1 MTIALRIQR
10 FPLVRCLPL
19 AALLCASPALAQPFA
34 FDNDEATYQAL
45 YLATPIDLTGM
56 VVDEDGAPV
65 DGAVVTM
72 IGWGTGATNAGQT
85 ATAGGSGVFTLPVL
99 ARRSGLLRVERPG
112 YYTEIV
118 PVDLQRPLAD
128 PAIDLGTIV
137 MVEQAPGRAR
147 LIFGGD
153 TMFGRRFV
161 DADEDG
167 IEGEPGDLIQPATRA
182 EDAEALLG
190 FVRDVLEA
198 SDHTQVNLECP
209 ITDDPATP
217 HPFKTFTFFSYPE
230 TLTGLRNAG
239 VRTVNLANN
248 HVYDFLE
255 GGFVDTLANV
265 TAANLEWFG
274 AGTTEAAAKSSV
286 LRPTLQGVD
295 LSFQGFSALSSDGS
309 LLHEYLLVAKDSP
322 PKGGAL
328 WLTTSNLSQFV
339 AAESPVRFTVPVM
352 HGGTEYSEYPNAAMR
367 AHFIN
372 AVAGGAGLVVAHHTH
387 TAHGIGVYNAGGGP
401 RFVLMSLGNLLF
413 DQDRFETFRSFL
425 AVADVDL
432 TVGGGQAL
440 HRLRL
445 IPYHMNGY
453 TPRLLTGAALERSA
467 RHIGHLSTTLPQAPV
482 DGLTG
487 AAVFA
492 EDHRLVVLASP
503 ADAVSTDTI
512 ASLTVPVSTLGTGPV
527 KVEPTNAGGA
537 LARVQT
543 TATVQCEYGREIMI
557 YGDFEDHDADDED
570 HEGDVWSQSPSRYIE
585 SSVVRSGTGAAVILR
600 KSTHVSTA
608 TLTLTHRIPVAPSA
622 KLTLTGY
629 YKGVNAGE
637 LHVQVRWYNS
647 AGSTLS
653 TVTGNIHPAGTYDW
667 SSFTSNVT
675 APANAA
681 TMNVLFAG
689 YPPASGESQVFLDD
703 IALIRWE
710 HKIRNAFKGFNFAT
724 PNAWSHLRFTTT
736 DPTLAS
742 LGVTLTH
749 RAYETP

>member
-1 MTIALRIQR
+1 VASSLRIQR
-10 FPLVRCLPL
+10 LSL
-19 AALLCASPALAQPFA
+19 ASGLSLGALLCASPALAQPYA
-34 FDNDEATYQAL
+34 FDGTEATYQAN
-45 YLATPIDLTGM
+45 YLATPIDLTG
-56 VVDEDGAPV
+56 VIVDEDGAPV

-72 IGWGTGATNAGQT
+72 IGWGSGAVNAGQT
-85 ATAGGSGVFTLPVL
+85 ATTDGSGGFTLPVL
-99 ARRSGLLRVERPG
+99 ARRSGVLRVEHPG
-112 YYTEIV
+112 HYTEII
-118 PVDLQRPLAD
+118 PVDLQRPLAELSTD
-128 PAIDLGTIV
+128 VGAIVL
-137 MVEQAPGRAR
+137 VEQTPGRAR
-147 LIFGGD
+147 LVFGGD

-182 EDAEALLG
+182 ADAEALLG

-217 HPFKTFTFFSYPE
+217 HPTKTYTFFSYPE

-265 TAANLEWFG
+265 TAADLEWFG
-274 AGTTEAAAKSSV
+274 AGTSETAAKNSV
-286 LRPTLQGVD
+286 LRPTLAGVD
-295 LSFQGFSALSSDGS
+295 LSFQGFSQQSSDGS
-309 LLHEYLLVAKDSP
+309 TQHEYLLVAKNSP

-328 WLTTSNLSQFV
+328 WLTSSNLSQFV
-339 AAESPVRFTVPVM
+339 AAESPARFTIPVM
-352 HGGTEYSEYPNAAMR
+352 HGGTEYSEYPTSTMR

-372 AVAGGAGLVVAHHTH
+372 AVTGGAGLVVAHHTH
-387 TAHGIGVYNAGGGP
+387 TAHGIGVYNAGAGP
-401 RFVLMSLGNLLF
+401 RFVIMSLGNLLF
-413 DQDRFETFRSFL
+413 DQDRFETFQSFL

-432 TVGGGQAL
+432 TALGGQTL

-453 TPRLLTGAALERSA
+453 TPRLLTGDSIERFG
-467 RHIGHLSTTLPQAPV
+467 REIGHLSTNLPSAPA
-482 DGLTG
+482 DGLGG
-487 AAVFA
+487 ATVFA
-492 EDHRLVVLASP
+492 EDSRLAVLASP
-503 ADAVSTDTI
+503 ADAVSTDAIEAITLPI
-512 ASLTVPVSTLGTGPV
+512 SGLTTGAVAVNPTLDGGT
-527 KVEPTNAGGA
+527 

-543 TATVQCEYGREIMI
+543 AAAVQCEYGREILR

-570 HEGDVWSQSPSRYIE
+570 HEGDVWSQSTSRYIE
-585 SSVVRSGTGAAVILR
+585 SSVVRSGTGAGVILR
-600 KSTHVSTA
+600 KSSNTSTA
-608 TLTLTHRIPVAPSA
+608 ALTLTHRIAVTPGT

-629 YKGVNAGE
+629 YKGSNAGE
-637 LHVQVRWYNS
+637 LRVQVRWYSS
-647 AGSTLS
+647 AGATLS
-653 TVTGNIHPAGTYDW
+653 TVTGNTRAPGTYDW
-667 SSFTSNVT
+667 TLFSSNYT
-675 APANAA
+675 APASTA
-681 TMNVLFAG
+681 TMNVLFTG
-689 YPPASGESQVFLDD
+689 YVPASGESQVFLDD

-710 HKIRNAFKGFNFAT
+710 GSVANASAGFNLGT

-736 DPTLAS
+736 NPALAS